1 MFETGASANARVVAF
16 ALQTLTVADQ
26 LSNGIAA
33 VDESAIGTKRTFA
46 AVQCNVRYWG

>member
-1 MFETGASANARVVAF
+1 MFETGASANAQVVAF

-33 VDESAIGTKRTFA
+33 VDESAIGTKRTS
-46 AVQCNVRYWG
+46 G